1 MIRSIAVLTESQQT
15 RLDAIVQGVNPNLEV
30 EAARLDA
37 QQSLE
42 VVLCREII
50 CFRPLHIAVQDVDI
64 PAALDGEPQAHQALQ
79 SYLRTALQGLI

>member
-1 MIRSIAVLTESQQT
+1 MLTESQQT

-30 EAARLDA
+30 EEARLDE

-42 VVLCREII
+42 VVLCREFI
-50 CFRPLHIAVQDVDI
+50 CFRPLHISAQDVDI
-64 PAALDGEPQAHQALQ
+64 PAALDGEPQAQQALQ